1 MSSTLSVNGIGHGI
15 LRAPTLRLGGAT
27 AKPTAEDEAA
37 KVEQAKKSKGI
48 GKPNPLNQIKDQAEA
63 DAAPASEKGSTG
75 NKTLD
80 SLQKAIDMAKRQLE
94 LAQKQLRA
102 VEARSKGEG
111 KADEASQAAREAAQA
126 NCRCR
131 QRGPDDR
138 LCCLHRSPEEG
149 RRNHQRGQ
157 RPGVMLAP

>member
-15 LRAPTLRLGGAT
+15 LRAPTLRLGGAN

-63 DAAPASEKGSTG
+63 DATPASEKGSTG

-80 SLQKAIDMAKRQLE
+80 TLQKAIDMAKRQLE

-126 NCRCR
+126 NVAAASEALTTAYAAYTEALKKA
-131 QRGPDDR
+131 GETT
-138 LCCLHRSPEEG
+138 S
-149 RRNHQRGQ
+149 
-157 RPGVMLAP
+157 GVSARA

>member
-27 AKPTAEDEAA
+27 AKPTAEEEAA
-37 KVEQAKKSKGI
+37 KVEQAKKPKGI

-80 SLQKAIDMAKRQLE
+80 TLQKAIDMAKRQLE

-102 VEARSKGEG
+102 VEAQSKGEG

-126 NCRCR
+126 NVAAASEALTTAYAAYTEALKKA
-131 QRGPDDR
+131 GETT
-138 LCCLHRSPEEG
+138 S
-149 RRNHQRGQ
+149 
-157 RPGVMLAP
+157 GVSARA

>member
-15 LRAPTLRLGGAT
+15 LRTPTLRLGGAT
-27 AKPTAEDEAA
+27 AKPTAEEEAA
-37 KVEQAKKSKGI
+37 KVEQAKKPKGI

-80 SLQKAIDMAKRQLE
+80 TLQKAIDMAKRQLE

-126 NCRCR
+126 NVAAASAALTTAYAAYTEALKKA
-131 QRGPDDR
+131 GD
-138 LCCLHRSPEEG
+138 STG
-149 RRNHQRGQ
+149 
-157 RPGVMLAP
+157 GVSARA

>member
-15 LRAPTLRLGGAT
+15 LRAPTLRLGGTT
-27 AKPTAEDEAA
+27 AKPTAEEEAA
-37 KVEQAKKSKGI
+37 KVEQSKKPKGI

-80 SLQKAIDMAKRQLE
+80 TLQKAIDMAKRQLE

-102 VEARSKGEG
+102 VEARSKGG
-111 KADEASQAAREAAQA
+111 SKAEQEASQAAREAAQA
-126 NCRCR
+126 NVAAAS
-131 QRGPDDR
+131 QALTTAYAAYTEVLKKAGE
-138 LCCLHRSPEEG
+138 STG
-149 RRNHQRGQ
+149 
-157 RPGVMLAP
+157 GVSAKA

>member
-27 AKPTAEDEAA
+27 AKPTAEEEAA
-37 KVEQAKKSKGI
+37 KVEQAKKPKGI

-63 DAAPASEKGSTG
+63 DATPASEKGSTG

-80 SLQKAIDMAKRQLE
+80 TLQKAIDMAKRQLE

-102 VEARSKGEG
+102 VEAQSKGEG

-126 NCRCR
+126 NVAAASEALTTAYAAYTEALKKA
-131 QRGPDDR
+131 GD
-138 LCCLHRSPEEG
+138 STG
-149 RRNHQRGQ
+149 
-157 RPGVMLAP
+157 GVSARA

>member
-27 AKPTAEDEAA
+27 AKPTAEEEAA
-37 KVEQAKKSKGI
+37 KVEQAKKPKGI

-80 SLQKAIDMAKRQLE
+80 TLQKAIDMAKRQLE

-126 NCRCR
+126 NVAAASEALTTAYAAYTEALKKA
-131 QRGPDDR
+131 GETT
-138 LCCLHRSPEEG
+138 S
-149 RRNHQRGQ
+149 
-157 RPGVMLAP
+157 GVSARA

>member
-1 MSSTLSVNGIGHGI
+1 MSGTLSVNGIGHGI

-37 KVEQAKKSKGI
+37 KVEQAKTTKGI

-80 SLQKAIDMAKRQLE
+80 TLQKAIDMAKRQLE

-126 NCRCR
+126 NVAAASEALTTAYAAYTEALKKA
-131 QRGPDDR
+131 GETT
-138 LCCLHRSPEEG
+138 S
-149 RRNHQRGQ
+149 
-157 RPGVMLAP
+157 GVSARA

>member
-27 AKPTAEDEAA
+27 AKPTAEEEAA

-63 DAAPASEKGSTG
+63 DATPASEKGSTG

-80 SLQKAIDMAKRQLE
+80 TLQKAIDMAKRQLE

-126 NCRCR
+126 NVAAA
-131 QRGPDDR
+131 GEA
-138 LCCLHRSPEEG
+138 LTTAYAAYTEALKKAGETTS
-149 RRNHQRGQ
+149 
-157 RPGVMLAP
+157 GVSARA

>member
-27 AKPTAEDEAA
+27 AKPTAEEEAA
-37 KVEQAKKSKGI
+37 KVEQSKNPKGI

-63 DAAPASEKGSTG
+63 DAAPASERGSTG

-80 SLQKAIDMAKRQLE
+80 TLQKAIDMAKRQLE

-126 NCRCR
+126 NVAAASEALTSAYAAYTEALKKA
-131 QRGPDDR
+131 GETT
-138 LCCLHRSPEEG
+138 S
-149 RRNHQRGQ
+149 
-157 RPGVMLAP
+157 GVSARA

>member
-27 AKPTAEDEAA
+27 AKPTAEEEAA
-37 KVEQAKKSKGI
+37 KVEQAKKPKGI
-48 GKPNPLNQIKDQAEA
+48 GKPNSLNQIKDKAEA

-80 SLQKAIDMAKRQLE
+80 TLQKAIDMAKRQLE

-102 VEARSKGEG
+102 VEAQSKGG
-111 KADEASQAAREAAQA
+111 SKAEQEASQAAREAAQA
-126 NCRCR
+126 NVAAASEALTTAYAAYTEALKKA
-131 QRGPDDR
+131 GETT
-138 LCCLHRSPEEG
+138 S
-149 RRNHQRGQ
+149 
-157 RPGVMLAP
+157 GVSARA

>member
-27 AKPTAEDEAA
+27 AKPTAEEEAA
-37 KVEQAKKSKGI
+37 KVEQAKKPKGI

-80 SLQKAIDMAKRQLE
+80 TLQKAIDMAKRQLE

-102 VEARSKGEG
+102 VEAQSKGEG

-126 NCRCR
+126 NVAAASEALTTAYAAYTEALKKA
-131 QRGPDDR
+131 GD
-138 LCCLHRSPEEG
+138 STG
-149 RRNHQRGQ
+149 
-157 RPGVMLAP
+157 GVSARA

>member
-27 AKPTAEDEAA
+27 AKPTAEEAA
-37 KVEQAKKSKGI
+37 KVEQAKKPKGI

-63 DAAPASEKGSTG
+63 GAAPASEKGSTG

-80 SLQKAIDMAKRQLE
+80 TLQKAIDMAKRQLE

-102 VEARSKGEG
+102 VEARSKGG
-111 KADEASQAAREAAQA
+111 SKAEQEASQAAREAAQA
-126 NCRCR
+126 NVAAAS
-131 QRGPDDR
+131 QALTTAYAAYTEALKKAG
-138 LCCLHRSPEEG
+138 ETTG
-149 RRNHQRGQ
+149 
-157 RPGVMLAP
+157 GVSAKA

>member
-27 AKPTAEDEAA
+27 AKPTAEEEAA

-63 DAAPASEKGSTG
+63 DATPASEKGSTG

-80 SLQKAIDMAKRQLE
+80 TLQKAIDMAKRQLE

-126 NCRCR
+126 NVAAASEALTTAYAAYTEALKKA
-131 QRGPDDR
+131 GETT
-138 LCCLHRSPEEG
+138 S
-149 RRNHQRGQ
+149 
-157 RPGVMLAP
+157 GVSARA

>member
-27 AKPTAEDEAA
+27 AKPTAEEEAA
-37 KVEQAKKSKGI
+37 KVELAKKPKGI

-80 SLQKAIDMAKRQLE
+80 TLQKAIDMAKRQLE

-102 VEARSKGEG
+102 VEAQSKGEG
-111 KADEASQAAREAAQA
+111 EADEASQAAREAAQA
-126 NCRCR
+126 NVAAASEALTTAYAAYTEALKKA
-131 QRGPDDR
+131 GD
-138 LCCLHRSPEEG
+138 STG
-149 RRNHQRGQ
+149 
-157 RPGVMLAP
+157 GVSARA

>member
-27 AKPTAEDEAA
+27 AKPTAEEEAA
-37 KVEQAKKSKGI
+37 KVEQAKKPKGI

-63 DAAPASEKGSTG
+63 DAAPASEKSSTG

-80 SLQKAIDMAKRQLE
+80 TLQKAIDMAKRQLE

-126 NCRCR
+126 NVAAASEALTTAYAAYTEALKKA
-131 QRGPDDR
+131 GD
-138 LCCLHRSPEEG
+138 STG
-149 RRNHQRGQ
+149 
-157 RPGVMLAP
+157 GVSARA

>member
-27 AKPTAEDEAA
+27 AKPSAEKEAA
-37 KVEQAKKSKGI
+37 KVEQAKKPKGI

-80 SLQKAIDMAKRQLE
+80 TLQKAIDMAKRQLE

-126 NCRCR
+126 NVAAASEALTTAYAAYTEALKKA
-131 QRGPDDR
+131 GD
-138 LCCLHRSPEEG
+138 STG
-149 RRNHQRGQ
+149 
-157 RPGVMLAP
+157 GVSARA

>member
-15 LRAPTLRLGGAT
+15 LRAPTLRLGGASAT
-27 AKPTAEDEAA
+27 PTAEEEAA
-37 KVEQAKKSKGI
+37 KVEQAKKPKGI

-80 SLQKAIDMAKRQLE
+80 TLQKAIDMAKRQLE

-102 VEARSKGEG
+102 VEAQSKGEG
-111 KADEASQAAREAAQA
+111 KADKASQAAREAAQA
-126 NCRCR
+126 NVAAASEALTTAYAAYTEALKKA
-131 QRGPDDR
+131 GD
-138 LCCLHRSPEEG
+138 STG
-149 RRNHQRGQ
+149 
-157 RPGVMLAP
+157 GVSARA

>member
-27 AKPTAEDEAA
+27 AKPTAEEEA
-37 KVEQAKKSKGI
+37 KVEQSKKPKGI

-80 SLQKAIDMAKRQLE
+80 TLQKAIDMAKRQLE

-102 VEARSKGEG
+102 VEARSKGDT
-111 KADEASQAAREAAQA
+111 KAEQEASQAAREAAQA
-126 NCRCR
+126 NVAAAS
-131 QRGPDDR
+131 QALTTAYAAYTEALKKAGE
-138 LCCLHRSPEEG
+138 STG
-149 RRNHQRGQ
+149 
-157 RPGVMLAP
+157 GVSAKA

>member
-27 AKPTAEDEAA
+27 AKPTAEEEAA
-37 KVEQAKKSKGI
+37 KVEQAKKPKGI

-80 SLQKAIDMAKRQLE
+80 TLQKAIDMAKRQLE

-126 NCRCR
+126 NVAAASEALTTAYAAYTEALKKA
-131 QRGPDDR
+131 GD
-138 LCCLHRSPEEG
+138 STG
-149 RRNHQRGQ
+149 
-157 RPGVMLAP
+157 GVSARA

>member
-15 LRAPTLRLGGAT
+15 SRAPTLRLGGAT

-63 DAAPASEKGSTG
+63 DATPASEKGSTG

-80 SLQKAIDMAKRQLE
+80 TLQKAIDMAKRQLE

-126 NCRCR
+126 NVAAASEALTTAYAAYTEALKKA
-131 QRGPDDR
+131 GETT
-138 LCCLHRSPEEG
+138 S
-149 RRNHQRGQ
+149 
-157 RPGVMLAP
+157 GVSARA

>member
-27 AKPTAEDEAA
+27 AKPTAEEEAAA

-63 DAAPASEKGSTG
+63 DATPASEKGSTG

-80 SLQKAIDMAKRQLE
+80 TLQKAIDMAKRQLE

-111 KADEASQAAREAAQA
+111 KADESSQAAREAAQA
-126 NCRCR
+126 NVAAASEALTTAYAAYTEALKKA
-131 QRGPDDR
+131 GETT
-138 LCCLHRSPEEG
+138 S
-149 RRNHQRGQ
+149 
-157 RPGVMLAP
+157 GVSARA

>member
-80 SLQKAIDMAKRQLE
+80 TLQKAIDMAKRQLE

-126 NCRCR
+126 NVAAASEALTTAYAAYTEALKKA
-131 QRGPDDR
+131 GETT
-138 LCCLHRSPEEG
+138 S
-149 RRNHQRGQ
+149 
-157 RPGVMLAP
+157 GVSARA

>member
-80 SLQKAIDMAKRQLE
+80 TLQKAIDMAKRQLE

-102 VEARSKGEG
+102 VEARSK
-111 KADEASQAAREAAQA
+111 ADEASQAAREAAQA
-126 NCRCR
+126 NVAAASEA
-131 QRGPDDR
+131 
-138 LCCLHRSPEEG
+138 LTTAYAAYTEALKKASETTS
-149 RRNHQRGQ
+149 
-157 RPGVMLAP
+157 GVSARA